1 MVEERIGGRLVLN
14 QPAGHLEDRETLLEA
29 VVRETREETA
39 WRFHPEA
46 LVGVYLWRNPV
57 NERSFLRFAFC
68 GTVDDH
74 QPKQPLDIG
83 IVRALWMTH
92 EQLLAQP
99 ARLRSPL
106 VLRCLDDFLRGS
118 RQPLEIRGQPGPRDA
133 TASRTPSSTCR
144 RESRRSRPAYNPR
157 RVKPALKESSSA
169 CPAAWTPPFPRCC

>member
-1 MVEERIGGRLVLN
+1 MPWNPEVTVAAIAEQDGRFLMVEERSRGRLVLN

-29 VVRETREETA
+29 VIREAREETA
-39 WRFHPEA
+39 WRFRPEA

-57 NERSFLRFAFC
+57 DERSFLRFAFC

-83 IVRALWMTH
+83 IVRAVWMTH
-92 EQLLAQP
+92 EQLLSQS

-118 RQPLEIRGQPGPRDA
+118 RQPLE
-133 TASRTPSSTCR
+133 S
-144 RESRRSRPAYNPR
+144 
-157 RVKPALKESSSA
+157 VA
-169 CPAAWTPPFPRCC
+169 CLSLDNAMDVGAVVNL